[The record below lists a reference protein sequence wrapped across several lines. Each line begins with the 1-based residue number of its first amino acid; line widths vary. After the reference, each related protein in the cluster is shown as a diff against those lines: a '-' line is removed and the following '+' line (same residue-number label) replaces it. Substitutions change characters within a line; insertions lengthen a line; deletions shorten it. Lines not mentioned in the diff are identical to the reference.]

1 VSAVIALITGAG
13 GQLGRALMAARPAG
27 VHAVAL
33 ERAALDLADRA
44 TLELRLREIRP
55 AVVINA
61 AAYTAVDEAESQPQ
75 LAAQVN
81 GTAVGVLAT
90 LCSERGI
97 RLVHVSTDFV
107 FDGTASRPYRPD
119 DAPNPINVY
128 GASKLAGE
136 RLIAARAGLDW
147 RIVRTAWVYYRSGRN
162 FVATMLRLFRER
174 PLVRV
179 VADQVGTP
187 TSAGSLARCLW
198 QLAQQ
203 DGPAEILHFTDAGVA
218 SWYDFAV
225 AIGEE
230 ARALGLLDRAPAI
243 EPIAT
248 EQYPTPAR
256 RPAYS
261 VLDKHAIGARL
272 ELSPRHWR
280 ESLRAE
286 LREWGT

>member
-1 VSAVIALITGAG
+1 MKVLITGAA
-13 GQLGRALMAARPAG
+13 GQLGRALLSCAPADVQAIALSRADLDIGEAGAFERQIVAARP
-27 VHAVAL
+27 
-33 ERAALDLADRA
+33 E
-44 TLELRLREIRP
+44 
-55 AVVINA
+55 VVINA
-61 AAYTAVDEAESQPQ
+61 AAYTAVDLAESQH
-75 LAAQVN
+75 AEAYAVN
-81 GTAVGVLAT
+81 AEAVDVLARV
-90 LCSERGI
+90 CNAAAI

-107 FDGTASRPYRPD
+107 FDGTAARPYRPD

-136 RLIAARAGLDW
+136 RLIVARTGLDW
-147 RIVRTAWVYYRSGRN
+147 RIVRTAWVYHRAGRN

-187 TSAGSLARCLW
+187 TSATSLARCLW
-198 QLAQQ
+198 RVAQQ
-203 DGPAEILHFTDAGVA
+203 DGPAEILHFSDAGVA

-230 ARALGLLDRAPAI
+230 ARSLGLLDRAPAI

-248 EQYPTPAR
+248 EQYPTPAK

-261 VLDKHAIGARL
+261 VLDKRATSARFGL
-272 ELSPRHWR
+272 APIHWR
-280 ESLRAE
+280 ESLRSE
-286 LREWGT
+286 LREWGR